1 MPRRAPKFI
10 ALAILALAWAA
21 LAVGCVSIPVPPS
34 DMGSAKR
41 GELGTLIVKVTAE
54 YKPNWTGTLQAGL
67 RHLSRG
73 DGKTV
78 KEPMR

>member
-1 MPRRAPKFI
+1 MRRVPRLI
-10 ALAILALAWAA
+10 ALAILVSIWAVVV
-21 LAVGCVSIPVPPS
+21 VGCVSVPIPPS

-54 YKPNWTGTLQAGL
+54 YKPNWAGTLQAGL

-78 KEPMR
+78 KEPIK

>member
-1 MPRRAPKFI
+1 
-10 ALAILALAWAA
+10 
-21 LAVGCVSIPVPPS
+21 
-34 DMGSAKR
+34 MGSAKR

-54 YKPNWTGTLQAGL
+54 YKPNWAGTLQAGL